1 MARSKQPHP
10 NMDAQQPT
18 LFKAILDEQLRSAHA
33 LLSEAAAKGAPR
45 STERSLHAA
54 TREETSQ
61 AVKVGAGRTTSADA
75 WAGRAHFGRKV

>member
-61 AVKVGAGRTTSADA
+61 AVKVRGGSGARGG
-75 WAGRAHFGRKV
+75 GRAQARGASAQ